1 MRALTQQR
9 LHTGVGSADEAP
21 RMDPSQQDSPA
32 GPPGTPDAATDRNS
46 DGRNNPSRRGLHKQ
60 WRPRSVW
67 REQARSR
74 LADLRVQLDELP
86 PSQHSDTQCRDARRQ
101 LKEAMQIVDTPP
113 RLHGCWNGVDVEAT
127 WVRIHAVDAAVIR
140 LAKPQLVKAKLPGI
154 IADGAELLGSDHLR
168 VAALR
173 DYVEQ
178 PEWDGH
184 ARESIAHSV
193 KAVYEASDSENV
205 RLRSFR
211 NLLLAGTLAL
221 ALIAIGLAFVDIA
234 SPSSGLSAAM
244 TQGGVSSSSGSNIV
258 VVEMLGL
265 LSASLVGAVSIRR
278 MQGTSTAYAVPMATM
293 LLKLPAGA
301 LTAVA
306 GLLMIKA
313 GMAGSVVTT
322 STDAHVMGY
331 ALLLGASQQGITGL
345 VDRQA
350 QKVLNGISSKD
361 NA

>member
-1 MRALTQQR
+1 MTTLTQRR
-9 LHTGVGSADEAP
+9 LHTAVGSADEAP
-21 RMDPSQQDSPA
+21 RTDPSRRDSAPA
-32 GPPGTPDAATDRNS
+32 ADGATDPAS
-46 DGRNNPSRRGLHKQ
+46 DARNNPSRRRLRKQ

-86 PSQHSDTQCRDARRQ
+86 PDKQSDTQCRDARRQ

-127 WVRIHAVDAAVIR
+127 WVRIHAIDAAVIR

-154 IADGAELLGSDHLR
+154 IADGEQLLGSDHPR

-173 DYVEQ
+173 GYAEQ

-211 NLLLAGTLAL
+211 NLLLGGTLAL
-221 ALIAIGLAFVDIA
+221 AMIAIGLAFVDIA
-234 SPSSGLSAAM
+234 SPSSLGLSAAM
-244 TQGGVSSSSGSNIV
+244 TSSGASSPSGTNVV
-258 VVEMLGL
+258 VVEVLGL
-265 LSASLVGAVSIRR
+265 LSAGLVGAVSICR

-306 GLLMIKA
+306 GLLMIRA
-313 GMAGSVVTT
+313 GLAGSAVTT

>member
-1 MRALTQQR
+1 MTTLTQQR
-9 LHTGVGSADEAP
+9 LHTVVGSADEAP
-21 RMDPSQQDSPA
+21 RTDPSRRDSAPA
-32 GPPGTPDAATDRNS
+32 ADGATDPAS
-46 DGRNNPSRRGLHKQ
+46 DARNNPSRRRLYKQ

-86 PSQHSDTQCRDARRQ
+86 PDQQSDTQCRDARRQ

-127 WVRIHAVDAAVIR
+127 WVRIHAIDAAVIR

-154 IADGAELLGSDHLR
+154 IADGEQLLGDDHPR

-173 DYVEQ
+173 GYAEQ

-211 NLLLAGTLAL
+211 NLLFGGTLAL
-221 ALIAIGLAFVDIA
+221 AVIAIGLAFVDIA
-234 SPSSGLSAAM
+234 SPSSLGLSAAM
-244 TQGGVSSSSGSNIV
+244 TSSGASSPSGTNVV

-265 LSASLVGAVSIRR
+265 VSAALVGALSLRR

-301 LTAVA
+301 KRTNTP
-306 GLLMIKA
+306 
-313 GMAGSVVTT
+313 SVSCRV
-322 STDAHVMGY
+322 SVPLAPIVHSS
-331 ALLLGASQQGITGL
+331 GAS
-345 VDRQA
+345 
-350 QKVLNGISSKD
+350 
-361 NA
+361 

>member
-1 MRALTQQR
+1 
-9 LHTGVGSADEAP
+9 
-21 RMDPSQQDSPA
+21 
-32 GPPGTPDAATDRNS
+32 
-46 DGRNNPSRRGLHKQ
+46 
-60 WRPRSVW
+60 VW

-74 LADLRVQLDELP
+74 LADLRVQLDELATDQQ
-86 PSQHSDTQCRDARRQ
+86 SNSQCRDARRQ
-101 LKEAMQIVDTPP
+101 LDEAIEIINAAPCLRGM
-113 RLHGCWNGVDVEAT
+113 WNGIDIEAT

-140 LAKPQLVKAKLPGI
+140 LAKPELVRAKLPGI
-154 IADGAELLGSDHLR
+154 VADGAKLLGNDHPRVVDLR
-168 VAALR
+168 ELAAK
-173 DYVEQ
+173 
-178 PEWDGH
+178 PEWDAH
-184 ARESIAHSV
+184 ARETIAHSV

-211 NLLLAGTLAL
+211 NLLFGGTLAL
-221 ALIAIGLAFVDIA
+221 AVIALALGFVDFE
-234 SPSSGLSAAM
+234 SPSSLGLSAVM
-244 TQGGVSSSSGSNIV
+244 TNSRAPSIF
-258 VVEMLGL
+258 VVEVLGL
-265 LSASLVGAVSIRR
+265 VSASLVGALALRR

-313 GMAGSVVTT
+313 GIGPTLTVSN
-322 STDAHVMGY
+322 DAHVAGY

-361 NA
+361 NV

>member
-1 MRALTQQR
+1 MRSLTRQRMHAGPFEEPRTETSSRASRPALSSPDHSTGPTSDANQQPGRRR
-9 LHTGVGSADEAP
+9 LHKP
-21 RMDPSQQDSPA
+21 
-32 GPPGTPDAATDRNS
+32 
-46 DGRNNPSRRGLHKQ
+46 

-74 LADLRVQLDELP
+74 LADLRVQLDELGTD
-86 PSQHSDTQCRDARRQ
+86 QQSDSQCRDARRQ
-101 LKEAMQIVDTPP
+101 LDEAIQIIDDAPCL
-113 RLHGCWNGVDVEAT
+113 RGMWNGIDIEAT

-140 LAKPQLVKAKLPGI
+140 LAKPQLVRAKLPGI
-154 IADGAELLGSDHLR
+154 IADGAELLGSDHPR
-168 VAALR
+168 VVALR
-173 DYVEQ
+173 ELATQ

-184 ARESIAHSV
+184 ARETIAHSV

-211 NLLLAGTLAL
+211 NLLFGGTLAL
-221 ALIAIGLAFVDIA
+221 AVIALGLAFVDIA
-234 SPSSGLSAAM
+234 SPSSLGLSAAM
-244 TQGGVSSSSGSNIV
+244 TNSRAPSIF

-265 LSASLVGAVSIRR
+265 VSASLVGALALRR

-313 GMAGSVVTT
+313 GITGPALTVSN
-322 STDAHVMGY
+322 DAHVAGY

-361 NA
+361 NV

>member
-1 MRALTQQR
+1 MTTLTRQR
-9 LHTGVGSADEAP
+9 LHTAVGSADEAP
-21 RMDPSQQDSPA
+21 RTDPSRRDSVPA
-32 GPPGTPDAATDRNS
+32 ADGATDPAS
-46 DGRNNPSRRGLHKQ
+46 DARNNPSRRRLHKQ

-86 PSQHSDTQCRDARRQ
+86 PDQQSDTQCRDARRQ

-127 WVRIHAVDAAVIR
+127 WVRIHAIDAAVIR

-154 IADGAELLGSDHLR
+154 IADGAELLGSDHPR

-173 DYVEQ
+173 DYAEQ
-178 PEWDGH
+178 PDWDGH

-211 NLLLAGTLAL
+211 NLLLVGTLAL
-221 ALIAIGLAFVDIA
+221 AMIAIGLVFVDIA
-234 SPSSGLSAAM
+234 SPSSLRLSAAM
-244 TQGGVSSSSGSNIV
+244 TQDGVSPSGTNIV

-265 LSASLVGAVSIRR
+265 VSASLVGAVSIRR

-313 GMAGSVVTT
+313 GIAGSAVTT

-350 QKVLNGISSKD
+350 QKVLNGVSSKD

>member
-1 MRALTQQR
+1 MTTLTQQR
-9 LHTGVGSADEAP
+9 LHTAVGSADEAP
-21 RMDPSQQDSPA
+21 RTDPSRRDSAPA
-32 GPPGTPDAATDRNS
+32 ADGATDPAA
-46 DGRNNPSRRGLHKQ
+46 DARNNPSRRRLYKQ

-86 PSQHSDTQCRDARRQ
+86 PDQQSDTQCRDARRQ
-101 LKEAMQIVDTPP
+101 LKEAMLIVDSPP
-113 RLHGCWNGVDVEAT
+113 RRHGCWNGVDVEAT
-127 WVRIHAVDAAVIR
+127 WVRIHAIDAAVIR
-140 LAKPQLVKAKLPGI
+140 LAKPQLVKARLPGI
-154 IADGAELLGSDHLR
+154 IADGEQLLGSDHPR

-173 DYVEQ
+173 DYAEQ

-211 NLLLAGTLAL
+211 NLLLGGTLAL
-221 ALIAIGLAFVDIA
+221 AMIAIGLAFVDIA
-234 SPSSGLSAAM
+234 SPSSLRLSAAM
-244 TQGGVSSSSGSNIV
+244 TSSGASSPSGTNVV

-265 LSASLVGAVSIRR
+265 VSAALVGALSLRR

-313 GMAGSVVTT
+313 GIAGSVVTT
-322 STDAHVMGY
+322 STDANVMGY
-331 ALLLGASQQGITGL
+331 ALLLGASQQGLTGL
-345 VDRQA
+345 IDRQA
-350 QKVLNGISSKD
+350 QKVLNGVSSKD